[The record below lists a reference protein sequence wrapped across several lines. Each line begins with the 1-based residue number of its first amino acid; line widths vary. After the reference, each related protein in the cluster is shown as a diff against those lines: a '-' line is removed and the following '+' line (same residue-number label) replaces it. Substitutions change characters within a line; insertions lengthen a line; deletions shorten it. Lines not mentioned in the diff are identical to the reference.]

1 VCRHRAQGT
10 GHRVQNP
17 ARHPEPSTQHP
28 APSYMANFKEDLVRV
43 KAFIFDI
50 DGVLSLQT
58 ITLNS
63 FGVPNR
69 TVNLRDGYA
78 LQLAVKK
85 GYNIGVIS
93 GSSSKEYQKRLKLL
107 GVKDI
112 YLNSRSKIEHF
123 NNFLEKHNLNKSDVL
138 FMGDDIPD
146 FEVMKAAGVP
156 VCPSDADS
164 EIKQVSSYISDK
176 KGGEG
181 CVRDVI
187 EQVLR
192 LNNDWMDS
200 DAFTW

>member
-1 VCRHRAQGT
+1 MT
-10 GHRVQNP
+10 
-17 ARHPEPSTQHP
+17 
-28 APSYMANFKEDLVRV
+28 NFKEDLVRI
-43 KAFIFDI
+43 KAFIFDL
-50 DGVLSLQT
+50 DGVLSRQT
-58 ITLNS
+58 ISLNA

-85 GYNIGVIS
+85 GYHVAIIS
-93 GSSSKEYQKRLKLL
+93 GSNAKEYQKRLKLL
-107 GVKDI
+107 GINDV
-112 YLNSRSKIEHF
+112 YLNSRTKTEHYI
-123 NNFLEKHNLNKSDVL
+123 NFRKKYSLGDHEIL
-138 FMGDDIPD
+138 FMGDDLPD
-146 FEVMKAAGVP
+146 FEIMKIAGTP

-164 EIKQVSSYISDK
+164 EIKQLAVYISDK

-192 LNNDWMDS
+192 LHDKWMDP

>member
-1 VCRHRAQGT
+1 
-10 GHRVQNP
+10 
-17 ARHPEPSTQHP
+17 
-28 APSYMANFKEDLVRV
+28 MANFKEDLANI

-58 ITLNS
+58 ISLNA
-63 FGVPNR
+63 FGIPNR

-85 GYNIGVIS
+85 GYHVGIIS
-93 GSSSKEYQKRLKLL
+93 GSNSKEYLKRLKML
-107 GVKDI
+107 GIKEI
-112 YLNSRSKIEHF
+112 HLNSRTKLEHYKLF
-123 NNFLEKHNLNKSDVL
+123 KKKFGLNDSEIIY
-138 FMGDDIPD
+138 MGDDIPD
-146 FEVMKAAGVP
+146 LEVMKNAGVP

-164 EIKQVSSYISDK
+164 EIKQIASYISHK

-192 LNNDWMDS
+192 LHKKWMDS
-200 DAFTW
+200 EAFTW

>member
-1 VCRHRAQGT
+1 
-10 GHRVQNP
+10 
-17 ARHPEPSTQHP
+17 
-28 APSYMANFKEDLVRV
+28 MANFKENLIKV

-58 ITLNS
+58 INLNS

-85 GYNIGVIS
+85 GYHIGIIS
-93 GSSSKEYQKRLKLL
+93 GSHSKEYQKRLKLL
-107 GVKDI
+107 GVTDI
-112 YLNSRSKIEHF
+112 YLQSRSKLDHF
-123 NNFLEKHNLNKSDVL
+123 NSFIKKHRLNKSDVL

-146 FEVMKAAGVP
+146 FEVMKEAGVP

-164 EIKQVSSYISDK
+164 EIKQVSSYVSDK

-192 LNNDWMDS
+192 LHNNWMDS

>member
-1 VCRHRAQGT
+1 
-10 GHRVQNP
+10 
-17 ARHPEPSTQHP
+17 
-28 APSYMANFKEDLVRV
+28 MANFKEDLIKV

-58 ITLNS
+58 ISLNA

-85 GYNIGVIS
+85 GYHIGIIS
-93 GSSSKEYQKRLKLL
+93 GSSSKEYQRRLKRL
-107 GVKDI
+107 GINDI
-112 YLNSRSKIEHF
+112 YLNSRSKLDHF
-123 NNFLEKHNLNKSDVL
+123 NTFLKKHNLDKSDVL

-146 FEVMKAAGVP
+146 HEVMKEAGLST
-156 VCPSDADS
+156 CPSDADS
-164 EIKQVSSYISDK
+164 EIKHVASYISDR

-187 EQVLR
+187 EQVMR
-192 LNNDWMDS
+192 LHNKWMDYE
-200 DAFTW
+200 AFSW

>member
-1 VCRHRAQGT
+1 
-10 GHRVQNP
+10 
-17 ARHPEPSTQHP
+17 
-28 APSYMANFKEDLVRV
+28 MASFKEDLVKV
-43 KAFIFDI
+43 KAFVFDI

-58 ITLNS
+58 ISLNV

-85 GYNIGVIS
+85 GYRIGIIS

-107 GVKDI
+107 GITDI
-112 YLNSRSKIEHF
+112 YLNSRSKVDHF
-123 NNFLEKHNLNKSDVL
+123 NAFLKKYELNKSDVL

-146 FEVMKAAGVP
+146 YGVMKEAGISA
-156 VCPSDADS
+156 CPSDADS
-164 EIKQVSSYISDK
+164 EIKQVASYISDK
-176 KGGEG
+176 RGGEG

-192 LNNDWMDS
+192 LHNKWMDTE
-200 DAFTW
+200 AFSW

>member
-1 VCRHRAQGT
+1 MT
-10 GHRVQNP
+10 
-17 ARHPEPSTQHP
+17 
-28 APSYMANFKEDLVRV
+28 NFKEDLARI

-58 ITLNS
+58 ISLNS
-63 FGVPNR
+63 FGTPNR
-69 TVNLRDGYA
+69 TINLRDGYA

-85 GYNIGVIS
+85 GYFIGVIS
-93 GSSSKEYQKRLKLL
+93 GCNAKEYQRRMKTL
-107 GVKDI
+107 GIKDV
-112 YLNSRSKIEHF
+112 YLNSRSKSDQ
-123 NNFLEKHNLNKSDVL
+123 LEDFIKKYNLNSNDVL

-146 FEVMKAAGVP
+146 YKVMKQVGVA

-164 EIKQVSSYISDK
+164 EIKQISSYISDK

-192 LNNDWMDS
+192 LHDDWMDS
-200 DAFTW
+200 EAFTW

>member
-1 VCRHRAQGT
+1 
-10 GHRVQNP
+10 
-17 ARHPEPSTQHP
+17 
-28 APSYMANFKEDLVRV
+28 MANFKEVLVNV

-58 ITLNS
+58 INLNS

-78 LQLAVKK
+78 MQLAVKK
-85 GYNIGVIS
+85 GYHIGIIS
-93 GSSSKEYQKRLKLL
+93 GGNCKEYQKRLKSL
-107 GVKDI
+107 GVTDI
-112 YLNSRSKIEHF
+112 YLNSRTKLDHF
-123 NNFLEKHNLNKSDVL
+123 NVFLKKHKLDKNHVL

-146 FEVMKAAGVP
+146 FEVMKQAGIA

-164 EIKQVSSYISDK
+164 EIKQVSAYISDK

-192 LNNDWMDS
+192 LHNNWMDS
-200 DAFTW
+200 EAFKW

>member
-1 VCRHRAQGT
+1 MMT
-10 GHRVQNP
+10 
-17 ARHPEPSTQHP
+17 
-28 APSYMANFKEDLVRV
+28 NFKEGLAEV

-58 ITLNS
+58 ISLNA

-78 LQLAVKK
+78 MQLAVKK
-85 GYNIGVIS
+85 GYRIGIIS
-93 GSSSKEYQKRLKLL
+93 GSNSKDYKKRLRLL
-107 GVKDI
+107 GITDIFLTSKNKLEDYHSFKKKYNLKDSEI
-112 YLNSRSKIEHF
+112 
-123 NNFLEKHNLNKSDVL
+123 L

-146 FEVMKAAGVP
+146 FEVMKVAGIP

-164 EIKQVSSYISDK
+164 EIKQIALYISDRN
-176 KGGEG
+176 GGQG

-192 LNNDWMDS
+192 LKNNWMDS

>member
-1 VCRHRAQGT
+1 
-10 GHRVQNP
+10 
-17 ARHPEPSTQHP
+17 
-28 APSYMANFKEDLVRV
+28 MANFKEDLVRV

-63 FGVPNR
+63 FGLPNR

-85 GYNIGVIS
+85 GYHIGIIS
-93 GSSSKEYQKRLKLL
+93 GSSSKDYQKRLRRL
-107 GVKDI
+107 GVNDI
-112 YLNSRSKIEHF
+112 FLNSRSKL
-123 NNFLEKHNLNKSDVL
+123 NNFNTFLKKHDLDKSDVL

-146 FEVMKAAGVP
+146 FEVMKQAGIP

-192 LNNDWMDS
+192 LHNNWMDS

>member
-1 VCRHRAQGT
+1 MT
-10 GHRVQNP
+10 
-17 ARHPEPSTQHP
+17 
-28 APSYMANFKEDLVRV
+28 NFKEELGNV
-43 KAFIFDI
+43 KAFVFDI

-58 ITLNS
+58 ISLNS

-85 GYNIGVIS
+85 GYYIGIIS
-93 GSSSKEYQKRLKLL
+93 GSSSKDYQRRLKLL
-107 GVKDI
+107 GIREI
-112 YLNSRSKIEHF
+112 YLKSRLKLDYYNTF
-123 NNFLEKHNLNKSDVL
+123 KKKHGLNDSEIL

-146 FEVMKAAGVP
+146 LEVMQHAGVP

-164 EIKQVSSYISDK
+164 EIKEVALYISDK

-192 LNNDWMDS
+192 LHNNWMDS
-200 DAFTW
+200 EAFIW

>member
-1 VCRHRAQGT
+1 
-10 GHRVQNP
+10 
-17 ARHPEPSTQHP
+17 
-28 APSYMANFKEDLVRV
+28 MANFKEDLVRV

-58 ITLNS
+58 ISLNS

-85 GYNIGVIS
+85 GYHIGIIS
-93 GSSSKEYQKRLKLL
+93 GSNSREYQKRLRGL
-107 GVKDI
+107 GVNDI
-112 YLNSRSKIEHF
+112 YLKSRSKLDTF
-123 NNFLEKHNLNKSDVL
+123 NTFLKKHNLDKSDVL

-146 FEVMKAAGVP
+146 FEVMKITGIT

-164 EIKQVSSYISDK
+164 EIRQVSSYISDK

-192 LNNDWMDS
+192 LHNNWMDS